1 LIRKNTSRVRYGVFK
16 VRGPATAQTDR
27 TRLAAG
33 LSKLNSVRDVEV
45 DVLPGE
51 LEHRTASEEDID
63 ESSSLP
69 E

>member
-16 VRGPATAQTDR
+16 VHGPATAHTER
-27 TRLAAG
+27 TCLAAG
-33 LSKLNSVRDVEV
+33 LSKLNSVDVEV